1 MKTIRSLQQLK
12 SLGLME
18 GLQELDLDEKKST
31 ELQQLQQVAEKFAL
45 SITPQ
50 MADLLSNKSIAKQ
63 FLPSTQ
69 ELLVSSD
76 ELYDPIADFPHT
88 PVKGLVHRY
97 RDRCLLKP
105 VNMCAVYCRFCFR
118 REFIGSN
125 NSESL
130 TKEEL
135 KAAYQYIKDHSEI
148 WEVILTGGDP
158 LMLKPKVLSEILHE
172 LQQIEH
178 VAVLRIHTRIPVVAS
193 EKISAAMI
201 KALSTEK
208 PLYVVLHAN
217 HPDEF
222 TTAAKE
228 VCHKIVKAGIPMLS
242 QSVLLKDINDDPETL
257 GKLMRTFVENRI
269 KPYYLHHPDMVR
281 GTSHFRTSM
290 DVGKEL
296 MKNLKKDYSG
306 LCQVSYICE
315 VPGGGEK
322 IQLA

>member
-1 MKTIRSLQQLK
+1 MIRSLKQLR
-12 SLGLME
+12 SQGLLNGIAGFE
-18 GLQELDLDEKKST
+18 ELDEKKSV
-31 ELQQLQQVAEKFAL
+31 ELQQVEENFGL
-45 SITPQ
+45 SIPHQ
-50 MADLLSNKSIAKQ
+50 MAELLSNQSIAKQ
-63 FLPSTQ
+63 FLPSTE
-69 ELLVSSD
+69 ELLIDSN

-97 RDRCLLKP
+97 QDRCLLKP

-135 KAAYQYIKDHSEI
+135 KAAYQYIRNHPEI

-158 LMLKPKVLSEILHE
+158 LMLKPKQLSEILQQ

-193 EKISAAMI
+193 DKMTASMI

-222 TTAAKE
+222 TAAAKE
-228 VCHKIVKAGIPMLS
+228 ACHKIVKAGIPMLS

-281 GTSHFRTSM
+281 GTSHFRTSIEA
-290 DVGKEL
+290 GKEL
-296 MKNLKKDYSG
+296 MKQLKKHYSG
-306 LCQVSYICE
+306 LCQVSYVCE